1 MIEQA
6 WTFIQTLCKGTV
18 QGVSQYIDNDL
29 KDYIPLFL
37 FAAVALI
44 ARLCVVIYR
53 KLKSKK
59 S

>member
-18 QGVSQYIDNDL
+18 QGVSQYINNDL
-29 KDYIPLFL
+29 NDYSPLFL

-44 ARLCVVIYR
+44 ARLFVVIYR
-53 KLKSKK
+53 KLKSK
-59 S
+59 

>member
-1 MIEQA
+1 MEQI

-18 QGVSQYIDNDL
+18 QGVSQFINNDL
-29 KDYIPLFL
+29 QDYIPLFL
-37 FAAVALI
+37 FAAIALI
-44 ARLCVVIYR
+44 ARLFTVIYR

>member
-18 QGVSQYIDNDL
+18 QGVSQFIDNDL

-37 FAAVALI
+37 FAAVAVI
-44 ARLCVVIYR
+44 ARLFVLIYR
-53 KLKSKK
+53 KLKSK
-59 S
+59 